1 MMRKFYETPTSN
13 CLVCLQFSMTFS
25 QCEDHDLPF
34 YPQMHKRDHTALRCI
49 AQTITKIRKQA
60 VPDARWSMS
69 LLTMAARIIERCYTF
84 VVREMSPIMLGE

>member
-1 MMRKFYETPTSN
+1 LFTVFNDRFAMRESYFA
-13 CLVCLQFSMTFS
+13 LL
-25 QCEDHDLPF
+25 
-34 YPQMHKRDHTALRCI
+34 PQMHKRDHTALRCI
-49 AQTITKIRKQA
+49 APTITKIRKQA